1 MKSLLL
7 DEMLSPAIAQQLRE
21 HGADVVAITAEPTMR
36 GMADPDVLEL
46 ATGQDRLLVTENV
59 KDFAP
64 LSTLWAAQGRTHP
77 GIVFVS
83 SKAFPHN
90 RDRIGRLSAALVGR
104 LDADRWPVPGQVEF
118 F

>member
-1 MKSLLL
+1 
-7 DEMLSPAIAQQLRE
+7 
-21 HGADVVAITAEPTMR
+21 MR

-59 KDFAP
+59 KDNAA
-64 LSTLWAAQGRTHP
+64 LSSFWAAQGRSHP

-90 RDRIGRLSAALVGR
+90 RERMGRLSAALVSR
-104 LDADRWPVPGQVEF
+104 LDTDRWPVPGQVEF
-118 F
+118 L